1 MDMCNQLEPYS
12 SSQAA
17 YCYGT
22 WGCISHLIY
31 PHTIMA
37 VSLGRLNFCVNTLLL
52 HYACAIVSQR
62 MSRLMADNMFIVFSL
77 RRSVLSFKLILE
89 L

>member
-1 MDMCNQLEPYS
+1 
-12 SSQAA
+12 
-17 YCYGT
+17 
-22 WGCISHLIY
+22 
-31 PHTIMA
+31 
-37 VSLGRLNFCVNTLLL
+37 LL